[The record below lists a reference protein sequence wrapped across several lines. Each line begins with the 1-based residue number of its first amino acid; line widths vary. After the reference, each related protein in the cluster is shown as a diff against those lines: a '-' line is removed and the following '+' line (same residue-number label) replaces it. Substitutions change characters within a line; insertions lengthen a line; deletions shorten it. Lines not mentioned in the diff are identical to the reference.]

1 MADQDLNRNEAAT
14 PYKLEKARERGQA
27 AKSTDVVSA
36 AVFAVAVV
44 YLYWKGWDGL
54 RAQFQYDQALL
65 VSAGRIVATPA
76 NLWSLLGGMV
86 RDTMIMLAPF
96 LGVMVIAAILANV
109 MQTGPMLSFEPVK
122 PDFSRINPVAA
133 LKKLFSM
140 RTLFEGLR
148 AVLKLVALS
157 LVVYYALKSLTHQFF
172 HLAALPAP
180 VLARTMVEDVA
191 STGLKIALAL
201 GLIALL
207 DLGFTRRQFAKQ
219 MRMSRREMTE
229 EHKNREG
236 DPRIKARIRELRRE
250 MLKRSQALRKTG
262 GADVLITNPTHV
274 AVALRYVHGEMDSP
288 QLVAKGAGALASV
301 MRQIA
306 ARRGIPVVQNP
317 PLARALFNDLG
328 VDQHVTTEH
337 FAQVARILVWVFAMR
352 EARYS
357 GRKPA

>member
-1 MADQDLNRNEAAT
+1 MAEQDLDRNEPAT
-14 PYKLEKARERGQA
+14 PYKLEKARERGQVA
-27 AKSTDVVSA
+27 RSADVVSA
-36 AVFAVAVV
+36 VVFAAAVV

-54 RAQFQYDQALL
+54 REQFRYDHALL
-65 VSAGRIVATPA
+65 AHAGRIVATPD

-86 RDTMIMLAPF
+86 RDSMIMLSPF
-96 LGVMVIAAILANV
+96 LGVLVITAIVANL
-109 MQTGPMLSFEPVK
+109 MQTGPVLSLDPIK
-122 PDFSRINPVAA
+122 PDFNRANPVTG

-148 AVLKLVALS
+148 AVLKLLVLT

-180 VLARTMVEDVA
+180 VLARTMVQDVA

-207 DLGFTRRQFAKQ
+207 DLGFTRRQFASQ
-219 MRMSRREMTE
+219 MRMSRREMSD

-274 AVALRYVHGEMDSP
+274 AVALRYVHGQMDSP
-288 QLVAKGAGALASV
+288 QLVAKGAGALAAV

-306 ARRGIPVVQNP
+306 ARRGVPVVQNP
-317 PLARALFNDLG
+317 PLARALFHALA
-328 VDQHVTTEH
+328 VEQHVPQEH
-337 FAQVARILVWVFAMR
+337 FAEVARILVWVFAMR
-352 EARYS
+352 ETRNGA
-357 GRKPA
+357 GVHA